1 MNLYSNQEKVQRA
14 IAELKAIR
22 RKKRT
27 DRDKVRLLQLQLYDK
42 AKQDKGYCFYV
53 LYDKIFQLH
62 TLRLAYA
69 KVRSNGGVAGVDKQ
83 SFKQIEDYG
92 LGRFLEELSEELR
105 KQSYHPEAVKR
116 VWIEKPGGGKRPL
129 GIPTIRDRV
138 AQAACKLVI
147 EPIFEADFEEHSYGF
162 RPKRSSHDAMAAIK
176 QHLEEGYWEVYDAD
190 LSKYFDTIPHDRL
203 EIALKQRIS
212 DPRVLKLI
220 RKWLKVPIQ
229 EEDGTYTGGKGRKE
243 GTPQGGVIS
252 PLLSNIYL
260 HLLDKIVAQKGGRFD
275 RAGIKM
281 IRYADDFILMA
292 RRLEGEVL
300 EELSKLL
307 YRMGLKINEAKTKEV
322 DATVSSFDFLGFTV
336 RYDQD
341 IFGRAKKYW
350 NIRASEKSC
359 KKIRQTINEQLKRM
373 GHYSPEL
380 LVEELNPI
388 IRGWINY
395 FKIDKVSYV
404 QMQLRDLDNYLNTRL
419 HRYFKRKSQRGTNLH
434 GQQAYQMLT
443 QQYGLIK
450 PYKPSIFK
458 PAKALKRNP
467 IEKAVCGKTART
479 V

>member
-1 MNLYSNQEKVQRA
+1 MSPYSNQEKVQRT

-27 DRDKVRLLQLQLYDK
+27 DQDKVRLLQLQLYDK
-42 AKQDKGYCFYV
+42 AKQEKRFCFYV
-53 LYDKIFQLH
+53 LYDKIFQLPV
-62 TLRLAYA
+62 LRLAYA
-69 KVRSNGGVAGVDKQ
+69 KVRANGGIAGVDKQ
-83 SFKQIEDYG
+83 SFKDIEEMG
-92 LGRFLEELSEELR
+92 LSRFLEELSEELR
-105 KQSYHPEAVKR
+105 KQTYHPEAVKR
-116 VWIEKPGGGKRPL
+116 VWIEKSGGGKRPL

-147 EPIFEADFEEHSYGF
+147 EPIFEADFEDHSYGF
-162 RPKRSSHDAMAAIK
+162 RPNRSSQDALAAIK
-176 QHLEEGYWEVYDAD
+176 EHLEEGYWEVYDAD
-190 LSKYFDTIPHDRL
+190 LSKYFDTIPHDKL
-203 EIALKQRIS
+203 QIALKQRIS
-212 DPRVLKLI
+212 DPRVLRLI
-220 RKWLKVPIQ
+220 KKWLKVPIQ

-281 IRYADDFILMA
+281 IRYADDFILMSK
-292 RRLEGEVL
+292 RLEAEIL
-300 EELSKLL
+300 QELSSLL
-307 YRMGLKINEAKTKEV
+307 DRMGLKINEEKTQVV
-322 DATVSSFDFLGFTV
+322 DATVNSFDFLGFTV

-359 KKIRQTINEQLKRM
+359 KKIRQKINEQLKRM
-373 GHYSPEL
+373 GHYSPEH

-404 QMQLRDLDNYLNTRL
+404 QVQLSDLDNYLSTRL
-419 HRYFKRKSQRGTNLH
+419 HRYYKRKSQRGTNLH
-434 GQQAYQMLT
+434 GPQAYQMLT
-443 QQYGLIK
+443 QKYGLIK
-450 PYKPSIFK
+450 PYKPSVYR
-458 PAKALKRNP
+458 PAKASKRNP